1 MICVYS
7 SRTKNLIKRKG
18 NEYCFFL
25 EYVNRAQVSWYF
37 KNYVDIIVELFNLLN
52 TAIIF
57 IILLLQFIHK
67 SQMIILIIRK
77 NPIPQFLCF
86 YL

>member
-1 MICVYS
+1 MWPLMNSKMIYTHS

-37 KNYVDIIVELFNLLN
+37 KNYADIIVELFTLSNA
-52 TAIIF
+52 TIIF
-57 IILLLQFIHK
+57 IITLLEIIH
-67 SQMIILIIRK
+67 
-77 NPIPQFLCF
+77 
-86 YL
+86 